1 MTDAINPAAEAIS
14 PGQRVSPLNISNRLE
29 RLPLTRYQR
38 TLFVIIATAW
48 LFDSIDLA
56 ALTFVLGPI
65 SDEFGLTATQS
76 GLLAS
81 ASFAGMAVGASSAG
95 ALADR
100 FGRRPVFA
108 SSMICWGLASLVAA
122 FSWDFTSLFIARF
135 FIGIGM
141 GAEFP
146 VAQSLLAEFV
156 PAGSRGRY
164 LGFLEGFWPLGFIS
178 CGAVSFVFVPWLGWR
193 SLFVILAILSLYALF
208 LRRAVPESV
217 RWYEARG
224 RFDEARA
231 AMDDFEHK
239 VEQAYGRPLPPVSDA
254 PVGAASIAERVPL
267 AELFT
272 RFYLRR
278 TIMVWALWFFVLLG
292 YYGITTWQGKLLS
305 DSGMTVAS
313 SIGFILLTALWGIPG
328 FVSSS
333 LLLER
338 FGRKPVI
345 VGFILCS
352 AVAAYFYGGQESL
365 VGLVIAGSVMQ
376 FCFFGMW
383 SALYAYTPEVFATR
397 FRATGCG
404 TASTLGR
411 IGAIVGPLIVPAA
424 LANWGQVSAFAMA
437 GAFMV
442 LGAMVVVILGP
453 ETNNRVLEEASA

>member
-1 MTDAINPAAEAIS
+1 MTDTTK
-14 PGQRVSPLNISNRLE
+14 PGAKAVSQGLSPLNISSRLE

-38 TLFVIIATAW
+38 VLFVVIATAW

-81 ASFAGMAVGASSAG
+81 ASFAGMAVGASTAG
-95 ALADR
+95 TLADR
-100 FGRRPVFA
+100 FGRRPVFT
-108 SSMICWGLASLVAA
+108 SSMICWGAASLAA
-122 FSWDFTSLFIARF
+122 ALSWDFASLFIFRF
-135 FIGIGM
+135 FIGVGM

-146 VAQSLLAEFV
+146 VAQSLLAEYI

-178 CGAVSFVFVPWLGWR
+178 CGAISFVFVPWLGWR
-193 SLFVILAILSLYALF
+193 SLFIILAILSLYAF
-208 LRRAVPESV
+208 YLRRAVPESA

-224 RFDEARA
+224 RFDDARETIET
-231 AMDDFEHK
+231 FERQ
-239 VEQAYGRPLPPVSDA
+239 VEQAYGRPLPPVGDA
-254 PVGAASIAERVPL
+254 PVAAAPVAERVPL
-267 AELFT
+267 AELFS
-272 RFYLRR
+272 RFYVRR

-328 FVSSS
+328 FVSAS

-345 VGFILCS
+345 VAFIFGS
-352 AVAAYFYGGQESL
+352 AIAAYFYGGQTSL
-365 VGLVIAGSVMQ
+365 VGLVIAGSAMQ

-397 FRATGCG
+397 FRASGCG

-411 IGAIVGPLIVPAA
+411 VGALVGPLIVPAA
-424 LANWGQVSAFAMA
+424 LANWGQVSAFAVA
-437 GAFMV
+437 GASMV
-442 LGAMVVVILGP
+442 IGALVVVVLGP
-453 ETNNRVLEEASA
+453 ETNNRVLEETSA